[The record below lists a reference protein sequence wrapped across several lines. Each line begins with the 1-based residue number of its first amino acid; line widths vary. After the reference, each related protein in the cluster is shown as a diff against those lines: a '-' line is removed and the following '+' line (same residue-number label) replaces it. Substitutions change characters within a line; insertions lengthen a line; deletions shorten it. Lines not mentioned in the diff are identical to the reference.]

1 MVDSEH
7 LQSAQDGCSRGRD
20 IVVIGIVVTV
30 MAATLVSLRLFTRLI
45 IVRSPGWDDLLIVC
59 SLATSITLTALTVR
73 QVHYGLGRH
82 YESLAPE
89 VFTENLKALWTAVIV
104 YYTSLAF
111 VKTSIIIQYLRIF
124 VDRRMRTT
132 CWVLLVLVT
141 LYSLTTIFGAAFT
154 CYPVHFFW
162 DKADTG
168 PHTCL
173 NQKALWF
180 SNASLNIVSDI
191 VVLICPMPALRSL
204 NLPKRQ
210 KIGVMLVFALGGV
223 TVVMSILRLHSLYV
237 VSVSTDV
244 SWDNVG
250 AATWSMVELN
260 TGITCAC
267 LPMLKSFITRFSPR
281 LLGSSRHAST
291 RDPKTMGAYS
301 RQTSKNPRT
310 VPSQSHNSFYMA
322 DRVHNE
328 IRGVSAGDM
337 NGGGVY
343 GNDIQVT
350 TVVEVLHQD
359 EEYLGV
365 MGKGSGSSAN
375 TSELDLVLPVRKV

>member
-1 MVDSEH
+1 
-7 LQSAQDGCSRGRD
+7 
-20 IVVIGIVVTV
+20 
-30 MAATLVSLRLFTRLI
+30 
-45 IVRSPGWDDLLIVC
+45 
-59 SLATSITLTALTVR
+59 
-73 QVHYGLGRH
+73 
-82 YESLAPE
+82 
-89 VFTENLKALWTAVIV
+89 
-104 YYTSLAF
+104 
-111 VKTSIIIQYLRIF
+111 
-124 VDRRMRTT
+124 
-132 CWVLLVLVT
+132 
-141 LYSLTTIFGAAFT
+141 
-154 CYPVHFFW
+154 
-162 DKADTG
+162 
-168 PHTCL
+168 
-173 NQKALWF
+173 
-180 SNASLNIVSDI
+180 
-191 VVLICPMPALRSL
+191 
-204 NLPKRQ
+204 
-210 KIGVMLVFALGGV
+210 
-223 TVVMSILRLHSLYV
+223 MSILRLHSLYV

-250 AATWSMVELN
+250 AATWCKFFSPLFLGIYDAMLPFSPRKHRANTPSAMVELN